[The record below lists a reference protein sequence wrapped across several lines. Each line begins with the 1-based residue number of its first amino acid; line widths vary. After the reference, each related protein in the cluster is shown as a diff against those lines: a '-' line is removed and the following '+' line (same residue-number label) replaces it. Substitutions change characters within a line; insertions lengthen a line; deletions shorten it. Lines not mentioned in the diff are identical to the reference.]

1 MAGSALD
8 VDGRR
13 NKTMLAKFLARQ
25 LGNPSGIFGRFVLAP
40 LWNKRNSALND
51 AAFDRLALRPHD
63 RVLEVGF
70 GGGYLLGR
78 MAAVVAEGF
87 LAGVDVSPA
96 MVAFC
101 QKRFRSL
108 VEANKLDLKC
118 ATAQTL
124 PYPSGFFTKVC
135 TVNSIF
141 YWENVPQ
148 AISELWRVLEENGM
162 LVMCFTCKTS
172 LEDKQFAQ
180 HGLALYE
187 DDQIGPMMKAA
198 GFHAVS
204 VTRALDRH
212 REFLCV
218 TGAKLQVTPAPGG
231 PPPQSGEHGQA

>member
-1 MAGSALD
+1 
-8 VDGRR
+8 
-13 NKTMLAKFLARQ
+13 MLAKWIAGQ
-25 LGNPSGIFGRFVLAP
+25 LGHPSGLVGRLVLAP

-51 AAFDRLALRPHD
+51 AAFNSLALRPHD

-108 VEANKLDLKC
+108 VEAGKLELKC
-118 ATAQTL
+118 ATATAL
-124 PYPSGFFTKVC
+124 PYPSGSFTKVC

-172 LEDKQFAQ
+172 LEDKPFAQ
-180 HGLALYE
+180 RGLALYE
-187 DDQIGPMMKAA
+187 DDRIGPMMEVA
-198 GFHAVS
+198 GFHAIG
-204 VTRALDRH
+204 VTRASDRH
-212 REFLCV
+212 REFLCI
-218 TGAKLQVTPAPGG
+218 TGKKL
-231 PPPQSGEHGQA
+231 

>member
-1 MAGSALD
+1 
-8 VDGRR
+8 
-13 NKTMLAKFLARQ
+13 MLARWIAGQ
-25 LGNPSGIFGRFVLAP
+25 LGHPSRLVGRLVLAP

-78 MAAVVAEGF
+78 MAAVVTEGF

-108 VEANKLDLKC
+108 VEAKKLELQC
-118 ATAQTL
+118 APAEVL
-124 PYPSGFFTKVC
+124 PYPADSFTKVC

-172 LEDKQFAQ
+172 LEDKSFVQR
-180 HGLALYE
+180 GLVLYK
-187 DDQIGPMMKAA
+187 DDQIGPMMEAA
-198 GFHAVS
+198 GFRAVS
-204 VTRALDRH
+204 VTRASDRH
-212 REFLCV
+212 RQFLCV
-218 TGAKLQVTPAPGG
+218 TGKKL
-231 PPPQSGEHGQA
+231 